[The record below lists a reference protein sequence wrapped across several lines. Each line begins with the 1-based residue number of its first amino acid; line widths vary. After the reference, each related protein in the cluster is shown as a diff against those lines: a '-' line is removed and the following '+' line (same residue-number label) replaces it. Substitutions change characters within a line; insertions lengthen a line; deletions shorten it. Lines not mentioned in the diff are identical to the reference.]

1 MKSETFTLSFLPEI
15 DDLEYGGELLARDW
29 EPAITDE
36 NKMFRGFIKRY
47 EIGSYIKTYLDI
59 KVCRFGLF
67 VYFRFGYGHKTY
79 GTCSPLAKDCSSSI
93 HRWNSADFV
102 TDMMLNILYYRL
114 QDDGNLENDGR
125 KEIIKLFDK
134 IKDKITNDLK
144 WLDNGKV

>member
-1 MKSETFTLSFLPEI
+1 MKSETWTLSFLPEI

-67 VYFRFGYGHKTY
+67 VYFSFGYGHKTY

-93 HRWNSADFV
+93 HRGNSADFV
-102 TDMMLNILYYRL
+102 TDMMRNILYYRL

-144 WLDNGKV
+144 GLDNGKV